1 MICPFENI
9 QIDYNASYTKR
20 ISKKYQI
27 SVDEVKHKLL
37 TTNFPEIAI
46 ESKFRLFYIDKEYSI
61 PRLSKEFGLKYFQI
75 QFLLKF
81 YNIDSRNYS
90 QAASTKST
98 RNQYK
103 YTCNEKYGV
112 DNVSQI
118 EEVKNKKANTFVL
131 KYGVDNIWKSKSYYE
146 WLDNFMVDKYGK
158 RRITG
163 DKDDISNARKEYWK
177 NLPLDEREEKIKKIL
192 RNLHSGC
199 YSKLE
204 TKISVI
210 LDEFEIPYERS
221 FWLNKK
227 QFDFKIK
234 DCNILIEVQGDFW
247 HANPIKYKADDILNH
262 PNNPISAKELWK
274 KDNKKL
280 KMANSHGYDVIYLW
294 ESDIKENKHIE
305 ILFNEIKK
313 YKKD

>member
-1 MICPFENI
+1 MTCPFENI
-9 QIDYNASYTKR
+9 PIDYNAAYTKR
-20 ISKKYQI
+20 ISKKYKI

-37 TTNFPEIAI
+37 ITNFPEIAT
-46 ESKFRLFYIDKEYSI
+46 ESEFRLFYIDKEYSI

-98 RNQYK
+98 RKQYK
-103 YTCNEKYGV
+103 NTCNEKYGV

-118 EEVKNKKANTFVL
+118 EEVKNKKSNTFIL
-131 KYGVDNIWKSKSYYE
+131 NYGVDNIWKSKSYYE
-146 WLDNFMVDKYGK
+146 WLDSFMIDKYGK
-158 RRITG
+158 KRITG
-163 DKDDISNARKEYWK
+163 DNQSEIRKEYWK
-177 NLPLDEREEKIKKIL
+177 NLPPDEREKRIGNIL
-192 RNLHSGC
+192 KNLHGGC

-234 DCNILIEVQGDFW
+234 DSNILIEVHGDFW
-247 HANPIKYKADDILNH
+247 HANPIKYKANDILNH
-262 PNNPISAKELWK
+262 PKHLISAKELWE

-280 KMANSHGYDVIYLW
+280 KLANSHGYEVIYIW
-294 ESDIKENKHIE
+294 ETDIKNDKHIE

>member
-1 MICPFENI
+1 MTCPFENI
-9 QIDYNASYTKR
+9 QINYNSAYTKR
-20 ISKKYQI
+20 ISKKYKI

-37 TTNFPEIAI
+37 ITNFPEIAT
-46 ESKFRLFYIDKEYSI
+46 ESKFRFFYIEKEYSI

-81 YNIDSRNYS
+81 YNIDSRNLS

-98 RNQYK
+98 RKQYK
-103 YTCNEKYGV
+103 NTCNEKYGV

-131 KYGVDNIWKSKSYYE
+131 NYGVDNIWKSESYYV
-146 WLDNFMVDKYGK
+146 WLDTFMIDKYGK
-158 RRITG
+158 RRMTSDNQSEI
-163 DKDDISNARKEYWK
+163 RKEYWD
-177 NLPLDEREEKIKKIL
+177 NLPPDEREERIKKIL
-192 RNLHSGC
+192 KNLHSGC

-210 LDEFEIPYERS
+210 LDEFKIPYERS

-227 QFDFKIK
+227 QFDFRIK

-247 HANPIKYKADDILNH
+247 HANPKKYKANDILNH
-262 PNNPISAKELWK
+262 PKNPISAKELWE
-274 KDNKKL
+274 KDSRKL
-280 KMANSHGYDVIYLW
+280 KIANSHGYNVIYLW
-294 ESDIKENKHIE
+294 ESDIKDNKHIE